1 MTPTTELVPL
11 QQYESGL
18 LGVGQ
23 SIGSLKQCE
32 KVHASHFPF
41 LTLFSSNCYFPWIL
55 AHLSFQ
61 MWCRGGGTYHRGQ
74 ETEGTRGQPLSR
86 PHLHTEQFIPL
97 TSHQSI
103 HESYSS
109 KNETKMSYLVL
120 PIPSITPMW
129 DIYKMLTR
137 IGPSWV
143 QLCLHP
149 VSQFLTMLHWWV
161 TLLEMGGF
169 VL

>member
-86 PHLHTEQFIPL
+86 PHLQTEQFIPL

-120 PIPSITPMW
+120 PIPSITPML

-137 IGPSWV
+137 IGPS
-143 QLCLHP
+143 
-149 VSQFLTMLHWWV
+149 
-161 TLLEMGGF
+161 
-169 VL
+169 